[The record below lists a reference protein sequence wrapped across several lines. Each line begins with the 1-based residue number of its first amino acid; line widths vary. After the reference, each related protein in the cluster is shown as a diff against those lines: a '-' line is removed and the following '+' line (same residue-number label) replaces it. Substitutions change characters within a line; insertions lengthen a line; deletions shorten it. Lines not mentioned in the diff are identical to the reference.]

1 MVYLTGET
9 ALVRELGE
17 ACVASGFRV
26 AFQTNSGEEAIP
38 SRAGFR
44 KSAAI
49 PRGVSFAAE
58 LTNTDPVLKKR
69 NLIALDRKLDRS
81 ATLLTSSVT
90 VAAGEQAGWIRH
102 PERMVGIGALPT
114 LLSNRLVEL
123 APGLQTA
130 RAAISRAGEF
140 FAELGKEVA
149 VVQDRAGMVMP
160 RILCMLVNEAAFAL
174 MEEIAS
180 PADMDLAMKL
190 GTSYPRGPVEWAG
203 KIGIGQV
210 VSVLRALHSDLGEE
224 RYRIAPLLQMMSA
237 ARLKPT

>member
-1 MVYLTGET
+1 MI
-9 ALVRELGE
+9 RELGE
-17 ACVASGFRV
+17 ACVGSGFRV
-26 AFQTNSGEEAIP
+26 EFQTNPGEEAIP
-38 SRAGFR
+38 SRAEFR
-44 KSAAI
+44 RSAAI

-58 LTNTDPVLKKR
+58 LTNTDPVLKKS
-69 NLIALDRKLDRS
+69 NLKALDRKLNRS
-81 ATLLTSSVT
+81 VTLLTSSVT

-102 PERMVGIGALPT
+102 PERLIGIGALPT

-123 APGLQTA
+123 APGLLTS
-130 RAAISRAGEF
+130 RAAISGAGEF
-140 FAELGKEVA
+140 FAELGKEIA

-190 GTSYPRGPVEWAG
+190 GTGYPRGPIEWAG
-203 KIGIGQV
+203 KIGIVQV

-224 RYRIAPLLQMMSA
+224 RYRIAPLLQMMLA
-237 ARLKPT
+237 VRLKPT

>member
-1 MVYLTGET
+1 VVYLTGET

-26 AFQTNSGEEAIP
+26 AFRTNAGEEAIP
-38 SRAGFR
+38 PRAGFR

-114 LLSNRLVEL
+114 LLSNGLVEL
-123 APGLQTA
+123 APGLLTA